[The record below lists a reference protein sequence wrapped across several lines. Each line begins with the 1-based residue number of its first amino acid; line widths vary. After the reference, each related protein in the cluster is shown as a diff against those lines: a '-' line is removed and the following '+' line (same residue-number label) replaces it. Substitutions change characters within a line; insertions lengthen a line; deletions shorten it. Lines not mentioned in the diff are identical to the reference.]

1 MLTKDGCL
9 TRQDRLRQYLIENHL
24 DAALITD
31 RHDIY
36 YFTGKLL
43 PVMPVTLPGIFWLR
57 ADGETFLIAPEVSYE
72 PYVNEFIAYSHNSG
86 GTSHPDLLSRAN
98 ALFQS
103 RLSGQTAKRI
113 GYQIEFAPLLM
124 LHTATALLHVPEWVA
139 IDQTL
144 QRLQIRKDADELAL
158 IKKAVAINLA
168 AYDAAQKMIVP
179 GVRECDVFAAA
190 KQATV
195 IAAGEDAYH
204 NGDYQCGVG
213 GGFAR
218 DRQIQAGELYIIDAW
233 TNYRGYW
240 SDLSRVFIVGDTV
253 TDLQQSVFE
262 HIKAIFADIPAQL
275 KPGVDGTALYHWLD
289 ARLRQHPAIAGSGLT
304 HHAGHNLGLRA
315 HEQPD
320 MNPERGGIL
329 EVGCVITMEP
339 GVYLPALNAGFRIE
353 NMYLVT
359 EKGGELLSEYP
370 IELHPKR

>member
-1 MLTKDGCL
+1 MLTQDGCL
-9 TRQDRLRQYLIENHL
+9 TRQQRLQQILAEHHL
-24 DAALITD
+24 DAVLITD

-43 PVMPVTLPGIFWLR
+43 PVLPVTLPGVFWLG
-57 ADGETFLIAPEVSYE
+57 ADGTTFLIAPEVGGE
-72 PYVNEFIAYSHNSG
+72 PYVNEFLPYPHNSG

-98 ALFQS
+98 ALFHTQ
-103 RLSGQTAKRI
+103 LSSKSAQRI
-113 GYQIEFAPLLM
+113 GYQAEFAPMLL
-124 LHTATALLHVPEWVA
+124 LQTATTILGALEWVA

-144 QRLQIRKDADELAL
+144 QTMQIRKDADELAL
-158 IKKAVAINLA
+158 IKKAVAINCA
-168 AYDAAQKMIVP
+168 AYDAAQKMIAP

-195 IAAGEDAYH
+195 IAAGEEVYH

-240 SDLSRVFIVGDTV
+240 SDLSRVFIVGDMV
-253 TDLQQSVFE
+253 SDLQHSVFE
-262 HIKAIFADIPAQL
+262 HIKAIFADIPVQL

-289 ARLRQHPAIAGSGLT
+289 ARLRQHPAIAEVGLT
-304 HHAGHNLGLRA
+304 HHAGHNIGLRA

-329 EVGCVITMEP
+329 QVGSVVTMEP
-339 GVYLPALNAGFRIE
+339 GVYLSELNGGFRIE

-359 EKGGELLSEYP
+359 EHGGELLSNYP
-370 IELHPKR
+370 IELHPSR